1 MISLLLSEKKLN
13 EPEKK
18 IVLKNALFLRY
29 VVSGATTFVDERAI
43 NINKVSNET
52 LRFFWQSGENQF
64 LNCENC
70 SGAIVYAKADKAF
83 INFRFIDTN
92 GNDIYSF
99 NIFPRLPYVPSDPFT
114 AGAQSNVIIGLS
126 IKFTATALFHLL
138 FTFLK

>member
-1 MISLLLSEKKLN
+1 M
-13 EPEKK
+13 
-18 IVLKNALFLRY
+18 
-29 VVSGATTFVDERAI
+29 DERAL

-83 INFRFIDTN
+83 INFRYIDTN

-99 NIFPRLPYVPSDPFT
+99 NIFPRQPYVATETTSMN
-114 AGAQSNVIIGLS
+114 GAAESSSMVAMSKWVFSLKLVIA
-126 IKFTATALFHLL
+126 ATFHFMFSLF
-138 FTFLK
+138 